1 MPHRSIPVRVY
12 PPGYGD
18 TAPVADYRP
27 WSGDLP
33 FLRVWERIRD
43 RTLLDQSRLY
53 ELWELLPQIAPIPG
67 AILEVGTWRGGS
79 AALLAL
85 RSAEFFPERTVYVA
99 DTFSGVAKAGPRDPY
114 YAGGEHADTALDTVD
129 LFLHSLDLRNYSLL
143 EGIFPEETAHRVHD
157 RKIAFCH
164 VDVDVYESAK
174 GVFEWVWPRVPLG
187 GLIVF
192 DDYGFYGC
200 EGVTTLV
207 HELRRR
213 TDLVAI
219 ANLNGHAVFVR
230 TQERTTTL

>member
-1 MPHRSIPVRVY
+1 
-12 PPGYGD
+12 
-18 TAPVADYRP
+18 
-27 WSGDLP
+27 
-33 FLRVWERIRD
+33 
-43 RTLLDQSRLY
+43 
-53 ELWELLPQIAPIPG
+53 
-67 AILEVGTWRGGS
+67 
-79 AALLAL
+79 
-85 RSAEFFPERTVYVA
+85 
-99 DTFSGVAKAGPRDPY
+99 
-114 YAGGEHADTALDTVD
+114 
-129 LFLHSLDLRNYSLL
+129 FLHSLDLRNYSLL